1 MIVAIALLIV
11 FYLIPLFAYINLK
24 NTIENNKENN
34 KKELSGFEVARNILD
49 FNKLDKMYI
58 VEKRG
63 FLTDVYDKTHV
74 AVKLSTNTFH
84 DTTLYAM
91 LMASFISSE
100 AILVNKDNQISLKLI
115 LNPLFDFITYI
126 VYVLIIIGICTK
138 TTSTLYLSLSLLI
151 TTIIYHLIIYLIN
164 NRLIINSTENLYRLE
179 YYQEEDK
186 DKVDKINNAIRF
198 YNLAHIVLCLFHL
211 FDKIKEVINEAKR
224 K

>member
-1 MIVAIALLIV
+1 MTVALVSILLV
-11 FYLIPLFAYINLK
+11 YLIPLFAYINLK
-24 NTIENNKENN
+24 NTIENNKDNN

-63 FLTDVYDKTHV
+63 YLTDIYDKNHV
-74 AVKLSTNTFH
+74 AVKLSTTSFH

-126 VYVLIIIGICTK
+126 IYILILIGICTK
-138 TTSTLYLSLSLLI
+138 TTSTLYFALTLLLI
-151 TTIIYHLIIYLIN
+151 TIIYHLIIYIVNNKLIT
-164 NRLIINSTENLYRLE
+164 NSTDNLYRLE
-179 YYQEEDK
+179 YYQPEDK
-186 DKVDKINNAIRF
+186 DQIDKINNAIRF
-198 YNLAHIVLCLFHL
+198 YNLAHIVLCLIYL
-211 FDKIKEVINEAKR
+211 FGKIKELINESKR